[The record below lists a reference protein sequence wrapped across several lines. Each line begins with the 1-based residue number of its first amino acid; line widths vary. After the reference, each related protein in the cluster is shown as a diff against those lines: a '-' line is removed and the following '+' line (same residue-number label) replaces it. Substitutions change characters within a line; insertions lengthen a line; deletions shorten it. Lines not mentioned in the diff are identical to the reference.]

1 MKIEKW
7 RKFLAENIDVD
18 IEVGDI
24 VLGGKYK
31 NKRIEVKEIGTD
43 ELGQPTINGK
53 PMLKFR
59 IEKFLPDEKKSKK
72 TLDAEKSLPEGRGR
86 DYYAIDPK
94 NPPPIKDVL
103 EDWIDGM
110 KAYDAGSSITG
121 HGDLNYHGFY
131 SVEDLWPIREYD
143 WHSEKHRGDQE
154 EWDTLVASIKKG
166 FNPKYPIMVNLGKN
180 GVAKI
185 GEGNHRLAIAK
196 QLGIKMVPVY
206 FIFQHEVQFDRNSF
220 QVKDE
225 DNEEAIEALADDSP
239 EQIKTAAKEL
249 NKEKNDDEGRGEWT
263 QLDQDLLD
271 TLGHLF

>member
-24 VLGGKYK
+24 VLGGRYK

-43 ELGQPTINGK
+43 EIGQPTINGR

-59 IEKFLPDEKKSKK
+59 IEKHLPDDKKSKK
-72 TLDAEKSLPEGRGR
+72 TLDAEKSLPEGRDR
-86 DYYAIDPK
+86 DYYTIDPK

-103 EDWIDGM
+103 EDWIDGK
-110 KAYDAGSSITG
+110 KAYDAGSLITG
-121 HGDLNYHGFY
+121 GDLPYHGFY
-131 SVEDLWPIREYD
+131 SVDDLWSIREYD
-143 WHSEKHRGDQE
+143 WNSEKHRGDQE

-166 FNPKYPIMVNLGKN
+166 FNPKYPVMVMLGKN

-185 GEGNHRLAIAK
+185 GEGNHRISIAK
-196 QLGIKMVPVY
+196 QLGIKMVPVN
-206 FIFQHEVQFDRNSF
+206 FIFQYEVHFDRNSF

-239 EQIKTAAKEL
+239 EQIKTAEKEL
-249 NKEKNDDEGRGEWT
+249 SKEKNKYDEWDDST
-263 QLDQDLLD
+263 QELYDMI
-271 TLGHLF
+271 TSMM

>member
-1 MKIEKW
+1 MENW

-43 ELGQPTINGK
+43 EIGQPTINGK

-59 IEKFLPDEKKSKK
+59 IEKFLPDDKKSKK
-72 TLDAEKSLPEGRGR
+72 TLDAENSLNEGYYEINPKS
-86 DYYAIDPK
+86 
-94 NPPPIKDVL
+94 PPPLENVL
-103 EDWIDGM
+103 EDWVDGQ

-121 HGDLNYHGFY
+121 GDLNYHGFY
-131 SVEDLWPIREYD
+131 SVEDLWSIREYD

-166 FNPKYPIMVNLGKN
+166 FNPKYPVMVMLGKN

-185 GEGNHRLAIAK
+185 GEGNHRISIAK
-196 QLGIKMVPVY
+196 QLGIKMVPVN
-206 FIFQHEVQFDRNSF
+206 FIFQHEVHFDRNSF

-249 NKEKNDDEGRGEWT
+249 SKEKSDDEGSGEWSEI
-263 QLDQDLLD
+263 DQDLWD
-271 TLGHLF
+271 TLKHLF